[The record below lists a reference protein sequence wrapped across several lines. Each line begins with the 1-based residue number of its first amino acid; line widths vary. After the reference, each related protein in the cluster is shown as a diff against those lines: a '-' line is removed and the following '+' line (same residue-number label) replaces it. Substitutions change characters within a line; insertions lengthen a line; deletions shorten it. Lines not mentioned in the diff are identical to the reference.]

1 MATTETTK
9 ELLTQSRMSTY
20 LNCQRQHYYRYE
32 LGLRPVDD
40 AEALRMGTAIHRVR
54 QLRAEGKALEEI
66 IKFDEIETYED
77 AKVYALSAAYDL
89 AWCGDADEIASM
101 KPEIEFGPDP
111 ICGSRSFFKAGKIDG
126 LATLKDGR
134 LALVE
139 HKTTGEDISDG
150 SDYWLRLSFNQQIY
164 IYWLALYERGIVP
177 ETVIYDVIRKPTI
190 RPKTNETP
198 KEYAR
203 RIIEDA
209 TGEAVQAKLKNGD
222 LAYTPSG
229 TPKWER
235 HGAAWYFSRKHIAI
249 TAGNL
254 EEFKTQVRGVCH
266 QLTYAKSEARNETEK
281 GRDPANAWPRNVNG
295 MVCDFCAYR
304 SVCHGRVTIDPAC
317 PPAGFRIQP
326 PNEELS
332 VTIPAPENDGMV

>member
-1 MATTETTK
+1 MNETPK

-40 AEALRMGTAIHRVR
+40 AEALRMGTAIHAVR
-54 QLRAEGKALEEI
+54 QKRAEGVPLEEI
-66 IKFDEIETYED
+66 IPFDDIETFED
-77 AKVYALSAAYDL
+77 AKVWALSAAYDK
-89 AWCGDADEIASM
+89 AWTGDADEIATM

-111 ICGSRSFFKAGKIDG
+111 IGGSRSFFKAGKIDG

-177 ETVIYDVIRKPTI
+177 DTVIYDVIRKPTI
-190 RPKTNETP
+190 RPKAGETP
-198 KEYAR
+198 KDYAK
-203 RIIEDA
+203 RILADA
-209 TGEAVQAKLKNGD
+209 TGEPVQAKLKSGE
-222 LAYTPSG
+222 LAFTPSG
-229 TPKWER
+229 APKWER
-235 HGAAWYFSRKHIAI
+235 HGAEWYFSRKHIAI
-249 TAGNL
+249 TAANL
-254 EEFKTQVRGVCH
+254 EEFKVQVRCVCH
-266 QLTYAKSEARNETEK
+266 NLTYTKAEARNEVAK

-295 MVCDFCAYR
+295 MVCDMCAYR
-304 SVCHGRVTIDPAC
+304 AVCHGRTSIDVAN
-317 PPAGFRIQP
+317 PPPGFKIVP
-326 PNEELS
+326 PNEEIS
-332 VTIPAPENDGMV
+332 VTIPGPENDGMK